1 MLKTSS
7 VEKSRIIKVRNVIS
21 SLFACHLEPFDKCS
35 RQAPS
40 RDKRITIKKQG
51 INSKMNI
58 QQLKSYAAATW
69 VNRKGKSVADK
80 YVIIE
85 SDDWGAIRT
94 PSIEALNAFKE
105 KGVDLSKSVYKVDA
119 LASKDDLEQLFNVL
133 KKYKGNNG
141 KPAKITANAIMANP
155 DFQKI
160 KESNFKEFHY
170 EKFTETFK
178 KYPAHQNNIAI
189 WKQGIQENVFK
200 PQFHGREHLNY
211 KRWLQVLQSNN
222 EAAHFC
228 FNLNATYSGEA
239 DYSFM
244 EAYDW
249 DTPDDILEQKKVI
262 EDGISIFKETFGE
275 VSNSFIAPCYNW
287 DSLLEETLKDNGV
300 QWLQGIRSQYKP
312 TGKFDEYE
320 PIKHSFGEKN
330 KLGQQYNI
338 RNCFF
343 EPSMNPNKDWV
354 QSCLA
359 QITSAFHWSKPAVI
373 CSHRI
378 NYVGFIDKKN
388 SDRGLKDL
396 DELLT
401 AIVKKWPDVNFIS
414 TDELTEVMNA

>member
-1 MLKTSS
+1 M
-7 VEKSRIIKVRNVIS
+7 
-21 SLFACHLEPFDKCS
+21 
-35 RQAPS
+35 S
-40 RDKRITIKKQG
+40 RDELITIKDQV
-51 INSKMNI
+51 INSTMNI
-58 QQLKSYAAATW
+58 QQLKSYAAATLI
-69 VNRKGKSVADK
+69 NRKGKSVAGK

-94 PSIEALNAFKE
+94 PSIEALKAFE
-105 KGVDLSKSVYKVDA
+105 DKGLDISKSIYKVDA
-119 LASKDDLEQLFNVL
+119 LASKDDLEQLFEVL
-133 KKYKGNNG
+133 KKYRGSNG
-141 KPAKITANAIMANP
+141 KSAKITANAIMANP

-178 KYPAHQNNIAI
+178 RYPSHKNNLEV
-189 WKQGIQENVFK
+189 WKKGIDEGVFK

-211 KRWLQVLQSNN
+211 KRWLRVLQSEN

-228 FNLNATYSGEA
+228 FNWGATYSGED

-249 DTPDDILEQKKVI
+249 DTHEDISEQKLVVK
-262 EDGISIFKETFGE
+262 EGIKIFKDTFGE
-275 VSNSFIAPCYNW
+275 NSKSFIAPCYNW
-287 DSLLEETLKDNGV
+287 DPQLEKTLQENGV
-300 QWLQGIRSQYKP
+300 EWIQGIRSQYIP
-312 TGKFDEYE
+312 TGKFNEYT
-320 PIKHSFGEKN
+320 PLQHSFGEAN
-330 KLGQQYNI
+330 IDGVRYNI

-343 EPSMNPNKDWV
+343 EPSMNPAKDWV

-359 QITSAFHWSKPAVI
+359 QVASAFHWNKPAVI

-396 DELLT
+396 EQLLA
-401 AIVKKWPDVNFIS
+401 AIVKKWPEVQFIS
-414 TDELTEVMNA
+414 TDELTEVI

>member
-1 MLKTSS
+1 
-7 VEKSRIIKVRNVIS
+7 
-21 SLFACHLEPFDKCS
+21 
-35 RQAPS
+35 
-40 RDKRITIKKQG
+40 
-51 INSKMNI
+51 MNI
-58 QQLKSYAAATW
+58 QQLKSYAAATLI
-69 VNRKGKSVADK
+69 NRKGKSVADK

-105 KGVDLSKSVYKVDA
+105 KGLDLSKSIYKVDA
-119 LASKDDLEQLFNVL
+119 LASKDDLEQLFEVL
-133 KKYKGNNG
+133 KKYKGSNG

-178 KYPAHQNNIAI
+178 RYPSHKNNLEV
-189 WKQGIQENVFK
+189 WKKGIDEGVFK

-228 FNLNATYSGEA
+228 FDWNATCSGKD

-249 DTPDDILEQKKVI
+249 DTPEDISEQKLVVK
-262 EDGISIFKETFGE
+262 EGIKIFKDTFGE
-275 VSNSFIAPCYNW
+275 DSKSFIAPCYNW
-287 DSLLEETLKDNGV
+287 DPQLEKTLQENGV
-300 QWLQGIRSQYKP
+300 EWIQGIRNQYIP
-312 TGKFDEYE
+312 TGKFNEYT
-320 PIKHSFGEKN
+320 PLQHSFGEAN
-330 KLGQQYNI
+330 IDGVRYNL

-343 EPSMNPNKDWV
+343 EPSMNPAKDWV

-359 QITSAFHWSKPAVI
+359 QVTSAFHWNKPAVI

-378 NYVGFIDKKN
+378 NYIGFIDKKN

-396 DELLT
+396 EQLLA
-401 AIVKKWPDVNFIS
+401 AIVKKWPEVQFIS
-414 TDELTEVMNA
+414 TDELTEVI